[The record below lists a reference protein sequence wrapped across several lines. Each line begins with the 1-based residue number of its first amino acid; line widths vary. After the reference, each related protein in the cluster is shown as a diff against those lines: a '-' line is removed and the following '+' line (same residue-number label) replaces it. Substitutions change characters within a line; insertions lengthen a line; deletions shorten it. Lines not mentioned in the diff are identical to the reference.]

1 MAILKLKVSDN
12 VLDKVVWLLQQFK
25 KEDLEIIESDET
37 FEADRKYVHE
47 ELRRLESGES
57 KSYTIDEVDEIL
69 ENSIRQYEG

>member
-1 MAILKLKVSDN
+1 MATLKLKVSDK
-12 VLDKVVWLLQQFK
+12 VLDKVVWLLRQFK
-25 KEDLEIIESDET
+25 REDVEIIESDDS

-57 KSYTIDEVDEIL
+57 KSYTIDEVDKIL

>member
-1 MAILKLKVSDN
+1 MATLKLKVNDK
-12 VLDKVVWLLQQFK
+12 VLDKVVWLLRQFK
-25 KEDLEIIESDET
+25 QEDVEIIESNDS

>member
-1 MAILKLKVSDN
+1 MATLKLKVNDR
-12 VLDKVVWLLQQFK
+12 VLDKVVSLLRQFK
-25 KEDLEIIESDET
+25 QEDVEIIESEDSS
-37 FEADRKYVHE
+37 EADRKHVHE